1 VTTSL
6 ATRPR
11 SEPVERII
19 VGGIPLV
26 RMRPAPQFDPP
37 YDDER
42 CLGAAPTSYAA
53 DEPAAPVRVLGPV
66 DEPGS
71 PDRSEDPERLRE
83 PAPPSPAG
91 GLPPRAGTG
100 GQAAYRY
107 VGLCLEVLDG
117 YRPATHLRRLTLA
130 AAYET
135 VMDQLSRPAART
147 GHPSSGG
154 LPPEASGGRPI
165 ANGPGARRGDRGA
178 DRLRLRRL
186 WVGEPSDGVVEA
198 AAVLGRADRAWALA
212 LRLERRGDQWL
223 CIDLQVV

>member
-6 ATRPR
+6 AVRPR
-11 SEPVERII
+11 SAPVERTI
-19 VGGIPLV
+19 VGGVPLV

-37 YDDER
+37 YDDE
-42 CLGAAPTSYAA
+42 
-53 DEPAAPVRVLGPV
+53 PAAPVRVLGPV
-66 DEPGS
+66 DEPG
-71 PDRSEDPERLRE
+71 PPERSEDPERLWG
-83 PAPPSPAG
+83 PAPAGPAG

-107 VGLCLEVLDG
+107 VGLCLEVLEG

-130 AAYET
+130 AAFEN
-135 VMDQLSRPAART
+135 VLDQLSRPAART

-154 LPPEASGGRPI
+154 PAPQATGGRPT
-165 ANGPGARRGDRGA
+165 PGGAPPTRRGDRGA

-198 AAVLGRADRAWALA
+198 AAVVGRADRAWALA
-212 LRLERRGDQWL
+212 LRLERRGDRWL

>member
-1 VTTSL
+1 
-6 ATRPR
+6 
-11 SEPVERII
+11 VERTI
-19 VGGIPLV
+19 VGGVPLV

-42 CLGAAPTSYAA
+42 CLGAAPTSDAA
-53 DEPAAPVRVLGPV
+53 GEPAAPVRVLGPV
-66 DEPGS
+66 DEPG
-71 PDRSEDPERLRE
+71 PPERSEDPERLWG
-83 PAPPSPAG
+83 PAPAGPAG

-107 VGLCLEVLDG
+107 VGLCLEVLEG

-130 AAYET
+130 AAFES
-135 VMDQLSRPAART
+135 VLDQLSRPAART

-154 LPPEASGGRPI
+154 PAPQATGGRPT
-165 ANGPGARRGDRGA
+165 AGRADRGA

-198 AAVLGRADRAWALA
+198 AAVVGRADRAWALA

>member
-6 ATRPR
+6 AVRPR
-11 SEPVERII
+11 SAPVERTI
-19 VGGIPLV
+19 VGGVPLV

-37 YDDER
+37 YDDE
-42 CLGAAPTSYAA
+42 
-53 DEPAAPVRVLGPV
+53 PAAPVRVLGPV
-66 DEPGS
+66 DEPG
-71 PDRSEDPERLRE
+71 PPERSEDPERLWG
-83 PAPPSPAG
+83 PAPAGPAG

-107 VGLCLEVLDG
+107 VGLCLEVLEG

-130 AAYET
+130 AAFEN
-135 VMDQLSRPAART
+135 VLDQLSRPAART

-154 LPPEASGGRPI
+154 PAPQATGGRPTT
-165 ANGPGARRGDRGA
+165 GGAPPTRRGDRGA

-198 AAVLGRADRAWALA
+198 AAVVGRADRAWALA
-212 LRLERRGDQWL
+212 LRLERRGDRWL

>member
-1 VTTSL
+1 MTTSL
-6 ATRPR
+6 AVRPR
-11 SEPVERII
+11 SAPAERII
-19 VGGIPLV
+19 VGGVPLV

-37 YDDER
+37 YE
-42 CLGAAPTSYAA
+42 
-53 DEPAAPVRVLGPV
+53 DEPAAPVRVLGPA

-71 PDRSEDPERLRE
+71 RGGDRHRSEDPERLWG
-83 PAPPSPAG
+83 PAPPGPVS

-107 VGLCLEVLDG
+107 VGLCLEVLEG

-130 AAYET
+130 TAFES

-154 LPPEASGGRPI
+154 PQPQAAAGRPTAGGAHHARHGGRG
-165 ANGPGARRGDRGA
+165 N

-212 LRLERRGDQWL
+212 MRLERRGDLWL

>member
-6 ATRPR
+6 AVRPR
-11 SEPVERII
+11 SAPVERTI
-19 VGGIPLV
+19 VGGVPLV

-42 CLGAAPTSYAA
+42 CLGAAPTSDAA
-53 DEPAAPVRVLGPV
+53 GEPAAPVRVLGPV
-66 DEPGS
+66 DEPG
-71 PDRSEDPERLRE
+71 PPERSEDPERLWG
-83 PAPPSPAG
+83 PAPAGPAG

-107 VGLCLEVLDG
+107 VGLCLEVLEG

-130 AAYET
+130 AAFES
-135 VMDQLSRPAART
+135 VLDQLSRPAART

-154 LPPEASGGRPI
+154 PAPQATGGRPT
-165 ANGPGARRGDRGA
+165 AGRADRGA

-198 AAVLGRADRAWALA
+198 AAVVGRADRAWALA